1 MQSLWCLDVPSP
13 STLIENG
20 DDVGWCGAGWK
31 GECIIVPYADT
42 KYLQKIC
49 DWFHILYC
57 FTILPPFLFK
67 RGSSAVY
74 FEPALHAQHRMLCTT
89 ILWHAIRPRG
99 GVAYVRGI

>member
-1 MQSLWCLDVPSP
+1 MSP
-13 STLIENG
+13 IAKHSIENG

-42 KYLQKIC
+42 KYLQKFLIGSIYYNYIVLTI
-49 DWFHILYC
+49 FHR
-57 FTILPPFLFK
+57 FK